1 MLNERSWREKSTYSI
16 FRLCKI
22 LENAN
27 ESNMTESRSVM
38 AWGWWAGGGDGQ
50 TVKLPAM
57 RGMRSRNLTYSMVT
71 ILNAVLYTGR
81 LLREKILNVITTHTR
96 AHTRNSVRG
105 WTC

>member
-57 RGMRSRNLTYSMVT
+57 RGMRSRDLTYSMVT
-71 ILNAVLYTGR
+71 TVYNTVLHTGE
-81 LLREKILNVITTHTR
+81 LLREYIFKVLFTR
-96 AHTRNSVRG
+96 
-105 WTC
+105 